1 MKNILTSILT
11 SILFFA
17 FSANSFFFSKTK
29 QFRKEIGGVN
39 IDVYEARD
47 KKKSMLF
54 FSGGFGKIPHF
65 IYSDFLNRL
74 NGKQIWIFHLSQPS
88 V

>member
-17 FSANSFFFSKTK
+17 FSINSFFFSKTK

-54 FSGGFGKIPHF
+54 FLVDLVK
-65 IYSDFLNRL
+65 FLIL
-74 NGKQIWIFHLSQPS
+74 FTLIFLIVYRKRGYHVIL
-88 V
+88 